1 MVLSGRW
8 WDGKIPSGRRPPLPP
23 LGIFGG
29 QQGTEGLLEVPFD
42 VPWCTL
48 LCGMLH
54 EKRDLKDL
62 GALGVLQAS
71 PAAP

>member
-1 MVLSGRW
+1 M
-8 WDGKIPSGRRPPLPP
+8 
-23 LGIFGG
+23 FGG